1 MSVGG
6 HPCVVV
12 SVAAHVA
19 LETPH
24 TPYEE
29 RNPPYREIPAATR
42 LGAKYKVPDLY
53 TQSLAYLKRYFPST
67 FESWVSLSVYAPPG
81 WDTVETIGAI
91 NLARF
96 TSEFT
101 ILPSAFVACICAGPE
116 ATGIGHGIA
125 REDGSREHLSPDDL
139 TVCFNG
145 KTNLRA
151 AAVTAFLRTVR
162 PMAAREC
169 SAGSACKR
177 ALRDVNLNLE
187 QHVESLLGGNP
198 FAGYETFFEKRGGL
212 GVCEPCAAML
222 RERSAKER
230 RDVWDRLP
238 ELLGIDVPGWGE
250 QPPQASPQP

>member
-1 MSVGG
+1 MSVRG
-6 HPCVVV
+6 CFCIVIF
-12 SVAAHVA
+12 VAAHMA
-19 LETPH
+19 LAISH
-24 TPYEE
+24 SLYEE
-29 RNPPYREIPAATR
+29 RNPSYREISAAIR
-42 LGAKYKVPDLY
+42 LGAKYKVPDLFS
-53 TQSLAYLKRYFPST
+53 QSLAYLKRYFPST

-96 TSEFT
+96 TSELT

-116 ATGIGHGIA
+116 APGIGHGIA

-145 KTNLRA
+145 KTTLRT

-162 PMAAREC
+162 PMASREC

-177 ALRDVNLNLE
+177 ALREVNLNLE

-212 GVCEPCAAML
+212 GVCEACAAML

-238 ELLGIDVPGWGE
+238 ELLGIDVPGWKE
-250 QPPQASPQP
+250 QPPQASPQS